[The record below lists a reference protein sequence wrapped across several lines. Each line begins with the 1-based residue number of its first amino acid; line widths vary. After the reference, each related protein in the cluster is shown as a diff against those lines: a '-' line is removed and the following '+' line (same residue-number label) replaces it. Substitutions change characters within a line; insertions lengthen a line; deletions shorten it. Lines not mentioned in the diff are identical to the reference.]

1 MAAVAV
7 AVALWAGSPGR
18 AEAQIIQGGR
28 NQGFELRLF
37 HPAVDSKGLFT
48 VNSSPI
54 LPHLDISFG
63 LILDYAYGLMRM
75 DEPYDPSQSLV
86 EHSIWGTLAFNL
98 GLYNWAVLGVQLP
111 IGVNFGRAFGPDAP
125 DWGGQID
132 TGRLEEGW
140 QSSMVGDV
148 SLHAK
153 FRFLRVERFPV
164 GVGAVVQL
172 GFMSGQSD
180 GLLGDPGEWGL
191 RSIWA
196 QAVVDGEPS
205 RRFRWAVNLGYRLV
219 LADAP
224 EVELPDGGTFQYDD
238 LLTFG
243 AGISLNL
250 VLNRL
255 DFVTEVYGASPVG
268 TFFNWTNGGLPLEV
282 AVGLKVFIER
292 NSYLYLGAATGIM
305 GPGYSASTA
314 RVFAAWIFEPS
325 IGDRD
330 GDGIKDDVDQCPD
343 DPEDL
348 DDFEDID
355 GCPDPDN
362 DRDGIPDVDD
372 ECPLVPEDR
381 DGIEDEDGCPEG
393 DEGDRDGDGI
403 LDSVDQCPD
412 DPEDIDQF
420 EDEDGCPDPDNDGD
434 GILDVDDLCPND
446 PEDIDQFEDQDG
458 CPDPD
463 NDQDGILDGRDK
475 CPNDAEDKDDFE
487 DEDGCPDKDND
498 RDGIPDSE
506 DLCPNE
512 PETLNGYADTDG
524 CPDEEQ
530 VRVVGDKI
538 VLDDRVHFATN
549 NARIRTVSYPLLNRL
564 AKLIREHPEYVHIH
578 IEGHADA
585 RGEEKFNQ
593 WLSEERAKSVLRF
606 LVEHGVEEKRLSS
619 EGFGAKR
626 PIVDAK
632 TEGAW
637 FLNRRVEFK
646 VTRELRAGAGSPPP
660 ILPPPPAAKPP
671 SETTPPPAPPPPG
684 QGEPEEPGDREEQP

>member
-1 MAAVAV
+1 MAGTVGRYGVEVEDAVEAGERRRSTRSPAWMAAVAV

-463 NDQDGILDGRDK
+463 NDQDRILDTDDQ
-475 CPNDAEDKDDFE
+475 CPNEPEVYNGFE
-487 DEDGCPDKDND
+487 DEDGCPDE
-498 RDGIPDSE
+498 G
-506 DLCPNE
+506 
-512 PETLNGYADTDG
+512 
-524 CPDEEQ
+524 
-530 VRVVGDKI
+530 RVSIQGSDI
-538 VLDDRVHFATN
+538 VIMDRVYFETDSAEIRPISFPILDAVAATLRGN
-549 NARIRTVSYPLLNRL
+549 PQITFVE
-564 AKLIREHPEYVHIH
+564 IQ
-578 IEGHADA
+578 GHAD
-585 RGEEKFNQ
+585 
-593 WLSEERAKSVLRF
+593 ERSSDEYNIRLTQDRATSVLNY
-606 LVEHGVEEKRLSS
+606 LVQRGSVERNRLRAVGYG
-619 EGFGAKR
+619 ER
-626 PIVDAK
+626 CPVDPSH
-632 TEGAW
+632 TEAAW
-637 FLNRRVEFK
+637 ERNRRVEFK
-646 VTRELRAGAGSPPP
+646 IIRTTAGPTGVEVACDAARELIP
-660 ILPPPPAAKPP
+660 
-671 SETTPPPAPPPPG
+671 
-684 QGEPEEPGDREEQP
+684 QD

>member
-1 MAAVAV
+1 MAGTVGRYGVEVEDAVEAGERRRSTRSPAWMAAVAV

-153 FRFLRVERFPV
+153 FRFLRVARFPV

-463 NDQDGILDGRDK
+463 NDQDRILDTDDQ
-475 CPNDAEDKDDFE
+475 CPNEPEVYNGFE
-487 DEDGCPDKDND
+487 DEDGCPDE
-498 RDGIPDSE
+498 G
-506 DLCPNE
+506 
-512 PETLNGYADTDG
+512 
-524 CPDEEQ
+524 
-530 VRVVGDKI
+530 RVSIQGSDI
-538 VLDDRVHFATN
+538 VIMDRVYFETDSAEIRPISFPILDAVAATLRGN
-549 NARIRTVSYPLLNRL
+549 PQITFVE
-564 AKLIREHPEYVHIH
+564 IQ
-578 IEGHADA
+578 GHAD
-585 RGEEKFNQ
+585 
-593 WLSEERAKSVLRF
+593 ERSSDEYNIRLTQDRATSVLNY
-606 LVEHGVEEKRLSS
+606 LVQRGSVERNRLRAVGYG
-619 EGFGAKR
+619 ER
-626 PIVDAK
+626 CPVDPSH
-632 TEGAW
+632 TEAAW
-637 FLNRRVEFK
+637 ERNRRVEFK
-646 VTRELRAGAGSPPP
+646 IIRTTAGPTGVEVACDAARELIP
-660 ILPPPPAAKPP
+660 
-671 SETTPPPAPPPPG
+671 
-684 QGEPEEPGDREEQP
+684 QD

>member
-463 NDQDGILDGRDK
+463 NDQDRILDT
-475 CPNDAEDKDDFE
+475 DDQ
-487 DEDGCPDKDND
+487 
-498 RDGIPDSE
+498 
-506 DLCPNE
+506 CPNE
-512 PETLNGYADTDG
+512 PEVYNRIQDGDG
-524 CPDEEQ
+524 CPDEDLFHAGAGTT
-530 VRVVGDKI
+530 VVLREIQFEYDS
-538 VLDDRVHFATN
+538 
-549 NARIRTVSYPLLNRL
+549 ARIRPVSFPILDAVAASLQANPQITL
-564 AKLIREHPEYVHIH
+564 VEVQ
-578 IEGHADA
+578 GHADERGSDEYNIRLTRDRAAAVVGYLAHRGAVQASRLRAVGYGELCPVDQGHGEAAWA
-585 RGEEKFNQ
+585 R
-593 WLSEERAKSVLRF
+593 
-606 LVEHGVEEKRLSS
+606 
-619 EGFGAKR
+619 
-626 PIVDAK
+626 
-632 TEGAW
+632 
-637 FLNRRVEFK
+637 NRRVEFTI
-646 VTRELRAGAGSPPP
+646 V
-660 ILPPPPAAKPP
+660 
-671 SETTPPPAPPPPG
+671 ETTAGPTGAPLG
-684 QGEPEEPGDREEQP
+684 CEASRDFFGRGGAR